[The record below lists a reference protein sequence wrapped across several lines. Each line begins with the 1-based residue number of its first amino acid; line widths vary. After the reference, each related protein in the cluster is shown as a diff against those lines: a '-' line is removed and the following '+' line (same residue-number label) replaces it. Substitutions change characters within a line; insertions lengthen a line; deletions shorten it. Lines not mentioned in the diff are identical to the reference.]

1 MKEPSTLAWKERQPP
16 LPETPVRAFLDRL
29 VAIAYGLGYDAIVRG
44 FPPYQALLDEVVACV
59 ARATGSARPRDVKV
73 LDIACGTGTV
83 AARLA
88 REGYR
93 VVALDVVEHLT
104 AVAQRRHGSS
114 GDITFH
120 NLDLARQPVP
130 EPGTYDVLVSM
141 HTLYWH
147 PDVQGVL
154 AACRAALRPGGH
166 GLFLTY
172 VRPAYVMRTFQVI
185 RAEQGMAGAVR
196 ALRWLL
202 PTAVFE
208 AVRHYEPR
216 YMGREEFHRTLAQA
230 GLEVLDLRAT
240 FLAGLSLLALTRN
253 PRSARS

>member
-16 LPETPVRAFLDRL
+16 MTATPIRTFLDRL

-44 FPPYQALLDEVVACV
+44 FPPYQALLDEVVAYV
-59 ARATGSARPRDVKV
+59 ARASGGAPPRDVKV

-93 VVALDVVEHLT
+93 VIALDSIEHLV
-104 AVAQRRHGSS
+104 AVARRRHGGS
-114 GDITFH
+114 GNIAFH
-120 NLDLARQPVP
+120 NLDLAQQPVP
-130 EPGTYDVLVSM
+130 EAGTFDVLVSM

-147 PDVQGVL
+147 PDPRGVVE
-154 AACRAALRPGGH
+154 ACRSALRPGGQ

-172 VRPAYVMRTFQVI
+172 VRPAHVARTFGVI
-185 RAEQGMAGAVR
+185 RAEQGLAGAVR

-216 YMGREEFHRTLAQA
+216 YLSRDEFHRTLAQA
-230 GLEVLDLRAT
+230 GLEVLELRET

>member
-1 MKEPSTLAWKERQPP
+1 MKEPRTLAWKERQPP
-16 LPETPVRAFLDRL
+16 MTAAPIRAFLDRL
-29 VAIAYGLGYDAIVRG
+29 VAVAYGLGYDAVVRG
-44 FPPYQALLDEVVACV
+44 FPPYQALLDEVVTCV
-59 ARATGSARPRDVKV
+59 ARASGGAPPHDVKV

-93 VVALDVVEHLT
+93 VVALDTVEHLV
-104 AVAQRRHGSS
+104 AVARRRYGES
-114 GDITFH
+114 GTIAFH
-120 NLDLARQPVP
+120 NLDLAQHPVP
-130 EPGTYDVLVSM
+130 EAGMFDVVVSM

-147 PDVQGVL
+147 PDPRGVL
-154 AACRAALRPGGH
+154 EACRSALRPGGH

-172 VRPAYVMRTFQVI
+172 ARPAHVARTFAVI
-185 RAEQGMAGAVR
+185 RAEQGLAGAVR

-216 YMGREEFHRTLAQA
+216 YMRRDEFHRTLAQA
-230 GLEVLDLRAT
+230 GLEILELRET
-240 FLAGLSLLALTRN
+240 FLAGLSLLALTRS
-253 PRSARS
+253 PRTARS